1 MNFSNSKSMT
11 IDEKEYFEKYKR
23 IESRIKEIQN
33 N

>member
-1 MNFSNSKSMT
+1 MT

-33 N
+33 NWYGR